1 MHWSKAQDSF
11 SVSESVFEPL
21 PPGWRYRRCRGVE
34 GDLQGDSS
42 VESPARS
49 AGADSRTAAGKHI
62 TQAVS
67 SRVPRQYHTNN
78 EHFVLVYTLKA
89 LACEAKSFISV
100 EL

>member
-1 MHWSKAQDSF
+1 M
-11 SVSESVFEPL
+11 
-21 PPGWRYRRCRGVE
+21 E

-49 AGADSRTAAGKHI
+49 AGADSRTAAGKHNV

-67 SRVPRQYHTNN
+67 LRVPWQYYTDNK
-78 EHFVLVYTLKA
+78 HFVLVYTLKV
-89 LACEAKSFISV
+89 LAWKSFISA

>member
-1 MHWSKAQDSF
+1 MDLETQDDF
-11 SVSESVFEPL
+11 SISESLAELL

-49 AGADSRTAAGKHI
+49 AGADSRTAAGKHRDV

-67 SRVPRQYHTNN
+67 SRVPWQYHTWKCK
-78 EHFVLVYTLKA
+78 FVY
-89 LACEAKSFISV
+89 
-100 EL
+100 

>member
-1 MHWSKAQDSF
+1 MHWSKAQDAF

-49 AGADSRTAAGKHI
+49 AGADSRTAAGKHNV

-67 SRVPRQYHTNN
+67 LRVPWQYYTDNK
-78 EHFVLVYTLKA
+78 HFVLVYTLKV
-89 LACEAKSFISV
+89 LAWKSFISA